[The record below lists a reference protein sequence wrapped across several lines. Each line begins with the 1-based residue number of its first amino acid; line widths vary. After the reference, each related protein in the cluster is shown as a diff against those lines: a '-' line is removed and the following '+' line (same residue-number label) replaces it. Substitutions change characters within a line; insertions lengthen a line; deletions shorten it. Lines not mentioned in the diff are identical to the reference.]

1 MFSAVPA
8 AHSTCHPCRRWKCS
22 SKVCRR
28 HWRILQGTLA
38 PNCLKSCQSSGLK
51 SLQYLNNWKH
61 FQSHLVRHA
70 RTSIQHA
77 ATPTPAVGTP
87 AYVHTCTRR
96 DGGQGMQA
104 DIYVLLLSWTRSVQI
119 PLLHSAYCSRLS
131 PPESFPGG
139 VQGDVQHCL
148 SKLQVLRTLCSCV
161 HPDLGEQV
169 GTPVSG
175 AVLTC
180 TCVFQISLAVLHRY
194 VYASYVG
201 LCGCLP
207 HMSGGTGA

>member
-61 FQSHLVRHA
+61 FQSHLVRQA
-70 RTSIQHA
+70 PTPIQHA
-77 ATPTPAVGTP
+77 ATPTPVVGTP
-87 AYVHTCTRR
+87 ACVHTCTRR

-104 DIYVLLLSWTRSVQI
+104 DIFVCCCLGLALFRSLSCT
-119 PLLHSAYCSRLS
+119 LHTVPACYPQSLSRAVYKVMCSTASA
-131 PPESFPGG
+131 
-139 VQGDVQHCL
+139 
-148 SKLQVLRTLCSCV
+148 SCR
-161 HPDLGEQV
+161 
-169 GTPVSG
+169 
-175 AVLTC
+175 C
-180 TCVFQISLAVLHRY
+180 
-194 VYASYVG
+194 
-201 LCGCLP
+201 
-207 HMSGGTGA
+207 